1 MTGRRIVLLVLMLLI
16 GRASQAESPSFPLII
31 QAPPNVNIKTIT
43 AIIGGKLLDGIPE
56 TGYYLINVSSLPSAV
71 TAFLAGIQVFEPD
84 EGITLQGFGRVGILN
99 SPTTRPA
106 DWYKQQPS
114 MQLIHS
120 AEALAYSTGRGVVVA
135 DLNSR
140 VDVRHPALI
149 GHLTSGYDF
158 VADKQAGSLSL
169 NQSSASFLDQSSASF
184 LDQSSAS
191 FLDQSTASFL
201 DQSTASFLD
210 ALNPSYSHG
219 TLCAGII
226 AAVAPDSMIMP
237 LRVFDDR
244 GSADVFSIVKAIH
257 YAVRHGAQVINMSFG
272 TLDDSRALRS
282 AVEYALRNNVV
293 VIASAGNNNTSKVQY
308 PAAYDGVI
316 TTASTDLLDKKAAFS
331 NYGDDV
337 YVDAPGVNMFSVF
350 PGGYYSIVSGT
361 SFSAP
366 TLAGAAALIRSL
378 RATGVSADIARGAI
392 NVDSKNPAY
401 AHQLGY
407 GRIDILKAVKR
418 D

>member
-31 QAPPNVNIKTIT
+31 QASPNVNIKTIT

-99 SPTTRPA
+99 SPTTQPA

-158 VADKQAGSLSL
+158 VADKQAGSLLL

-366 TLAGAAALIRSL
+366 TLAGTAALIRSL